1 MFHHEN
7 MSYKPLGL
15 GALYL
20 DFDSFFAS
28 AEQHLRPE
36 LRGRPVGVIPTPTE
50 YTCLIAASREAKA
63 FGFKVG
69 TPVREARRICPDIV
83 ILHARPDVYV
93 RLHNV
98 ILACINRVVPIGAVR
113 SIDEVVCHLLW
124 NEQARGCELAL
135 DIKAALARDIGP
147 TLTCSIGIAPN
158 ELLAK
163 IAAEMRKPDGLV
175 IIRPEDLPDVLY
187 PLQLTDVPG
196 IASGNAARLARA
208 GVTDIRSLLAL
219 APKHMRALWGN
230 IEGERMHASLHGQQ
244 VIRPATRRG
253 MFGHSRILPP
263 DWRKPFQIAGVARL
277 LLVKAARRMRKDGFA
292 ASCLSLSLRSAD
304 KTRWQHQERFAP
316 VQDDHA
322 LLAALNRLLRR
333 AHRSGALHGAKMVH
347 ALLLDLVP
355 AADRPADLFST
366 AAMDSEQQR
375 WETLTAV
382 TDKLSARFGHA
393 AATLGVQLPPPGGY
407 AGQKIAFGMVPEGG
421 EEVDMLVLVG

>member
-1 MFHHEN
+1 MP
-7 MSYKPLGL
+7 YKPLGL

-69 TPVREARRICPDIV
+69 TPVREARRICPEIT
-83 ILHARPDVYV
+83 IIHARPDVYV
-93 RLHNV
+93 RLHHA
-98 ILACINRVVPIGAVR
+98 ILACIGHVVPIGAVR
-113 SIDEVVCHLLW
+113 SIDEVVCHLMW
-124 NEQARGCELAL
+124 NEQARGRELAL

-147 TLTCSIGIAPN
+147 TLTCSIGLAPN

-175 IIRPEDLPDVLY
+175 IIRPDDLPDVLY
-187 PLQLTDVPG
+187 PLKLTDVPG
-196 IASGNAARLARA
+196 IASGNGARLARA
-208 GVTDIRSLLAL
+208 GVADMRALLVL
-219 APKHMRALWGN
+219 APKQMRALWGN
-230 IEGERMHASLHGQQ
+230 IEGERMHAALHGQQ
-244 VIRPATRRG
+244 VMRPATKRG

-263 DWRKPFQIAGVARL
+263 DWRKPAQIAGVARL

-292 ASCLSLSLRSAD
+292 ARSLHVSLRSPD
-304 KTRWQHQERFAP
+304 RTRWQRQERFAP

-322 LLAALNRLLRR
+322 LLAALEHALRC
-333 AHRSGALHGAKMVH
+333 AHRAGALAGTKTVYV
-347 ALLLDLVP
+347 LLLDLVP
-355 AADRPADLFST
+355 AADRPVDLFTT
-366 AAMDSEQQR
+366 AAMDSERMR

-393 AATLGVQLPPPGGY
+393 AAMLGVQLPPPGGY
-407 AGQKIAFGMVPEGG
+407 AGQKIAFGRVPEEEGG
-421 EEVDMLVLVG
+421 